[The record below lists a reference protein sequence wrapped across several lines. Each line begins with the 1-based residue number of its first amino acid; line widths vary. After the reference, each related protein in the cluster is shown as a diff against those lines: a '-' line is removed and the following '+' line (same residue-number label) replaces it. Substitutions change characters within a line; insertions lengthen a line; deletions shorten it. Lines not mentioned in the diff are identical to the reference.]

1 VASTSYTRPAQAAHA
16 PQTKV
21 RRSRINAFNLLATFI
36 TVLLA
41 VIFAFP
47 LYWAIA
53 SALKRPVE
61 LNVVPPLWFP
71 PAPQWANFISIN
83 EIIPFYR
90 FMWNTAVVT
99 VLTTFGGVLSASLVG
114 YGFSHFRFRGRHA
127 LFLIVLS
134 TMMLPAEV
142 TLIPTYL
149 IFNELGWIDT
159 FKPLVVPA
167 FAGGGAFSIFLFRQF
182 FASIPKELNDAAKI
196 DGCNPVRFYRSILM
210 PLSIPVT
217 ITLCILYFQ
226 YAWNDLMGPLIYLT
240 SLENYTV
247 SVGLLFLRTQAVSSI
262 SQRGAPTEHLLMAG
276 SVISMAPALLL
287 FFLLQRY
294 FIRGVIMSGI
304 KG

>member
-1 VASTSYTRPAQAAHA
+1 MTTRSEAGTLQSKHERNAR
-16 PQTKV
+16 T
-21 RRSRINAFNLLATFI
+21 RRQRVSGFNLLVSLL
-36 TVLLA
+36 TVALA
-41 VIFAFP
+41 VLFVFP
-47 LYWAIA
+47 LYWAVA

-61 LNVVPPLWFP
+61 LNVIPPLWFP
-71 PAPQWANFISIN
+71 PNPQWQNFIMIN
-83 EIIPFYR
+83 DTIPFYR

-99 VLTTFGGVLSASLVG
+99 ILTTIGGVLSASLVG
-114 YGFSHFRFRGRHA
+114 YGFSHFRFRGRNV

-134 TMMLPAEV
+134 TMMLPSEV

-149 IFNELGWIDT
+149 IFNQLGWIDS
-159 FKPLVVPA
+159 FKPLIVPA
-167 FAGGGAFSIFLFRQF
+167 YLGGGAFSIFLFRQF
-182 FASIPKELNDAAKI
+182 FSSIPKELNDAAKI
-196 DGCNPVRFYRSILM
+196 DGCNPLRFYLSILM

-226 YAWNDLMGPLIYLT
+226 YAWNDLMGPLLYLT
-240 SLENYTV
+240 SLEKYTV
-247 SVGLLFLRTQAVSSI
+247 SVGLLFLRTQALSSI

-276 SVISMAPALLL
+276 SVLSMLPALIL

>member
-1 VASTSYTRPAQAAHA
+1 MATTSYTGASQAKTAQRER
-16 PQTKV
+16 T
-21 RRSRINAFNLLATFI
+21 RRIGGFNVFASTLTVVLAI
-36 TVLLA
+36 L
-41 VIFAFP
+41 FAFP
-47 LYWAIA
+47 LYWAVA

-71 PAPQWANFISIN
+71 PQPQWLNFVTIN
-83 EIIPFYR
+83 ETIPFYR

-99 VLTTFGGVLSASLVG
+99 VLTTVGGVLSASLVG
-114 YGFSHFRFRGRHA
+114 YGFSHFRFRGRNM

-134 TMMLPAEV
+134 TMMLPSEV

-167 FAGGGAFSIFLFRQF
+167 YLGGGAFSIFLFRQF
-182 FASIPKELNDAAKI
+182 FTSIPKELNDAAKI
-196 DGCNPVRFYRSILM
+196 DGCNPFRFYLSILM

-240 SLENYTV
+240 SMEKYTV
-247 SVGLLFLRTQAVSSI
+247 SVGLLFLRTQALSSI

-276 SVISMAPALLL
+276 SVLSMLPALIL
-287 FFLLQRY
+287 FFTLQRY